1 MKFLVVI
8 FSFSF
13 MCHVAWALGDPGFLP
28 PNSDAMGSTTAT
40 LNQVTEESE
49 LDHGT
54 EEREKEEIQEMQ
66 ESPEEQ
72 DKLEERRYDVPDP
85 IKR

>member
-8 FSFSF
+8 FSLSF
-13 MCHVAWALGDPGFLP
+13 MYHAAWALGDPGFLP

-49 LDHGT
+49 LDQGT
-54 EEREKEEIQEMQ
+54 EEREKEEVQEMQ
-66 ESPEEQ
+66 EPPEKQEE
-72 DKLEERRYDVPDP
+72 LEDSRYDVPDP